1 MSELKTNK
9 ISPVE
14 GNTDLTLGDSGDTI
28 TIPSGATIVNSG
40 TATGFGSTNASDLT
54 SGTLPDARFP
64 ATLPA
69 ISGAN
74 LTGIDG
80 GGAWEYIATSTTG
93 SERAF
98 QNYFDWSTYSVYMFQ
113 IAGIAM
119 DNAGGGLG
127 ARFYDAGGSIR
138 TSGYKWNYAVLNSS
152 TSGWTNANS
161 NSDSFMKF
169 SNYPSNGAPLYCN
182 LMVWNNGGGS
192 TYIQADSS
200 WTHTHAQNYHA
211 RSVAGG
217 ASYGYGPTGIFIKQY
232 AGVFQGGQIYTY
244 RLKHS

>member
-1 MSELKTNK
+1 MSELKANK

-14 GNTDLTLGDSGDTI
+14 LNSEVTLGDSGDTF
-28 TIPSGATIVNSG
+28 TIPAGVTITNNG
-40 TATGFGSTNASDLT
+40 TQNGFGSTNASDLT

-69 ISGAN
+69 VSGAN
-74 LTGIDG
+74 LTDIG
-80 GGAWEYIATSTTG
+80 GGGSWEYIATSTTG

-98 QNYFDWSTYSVYMFQ
+98 QNYFDWSNYSAYMFQ
-113 IAGIAM
+113 INGIAM

-138 TSGYKWNYAVLNSS
+138 TSGYKWNYAVLNST
-152 TSGWTNANS
+152 TSGWTNSNS

-169 SNYPSNGAPLYCN
+169 TNYPSNGAPLHCN
-182 LMVWNNGGGS
+182 MIVWCRL
-192 TYIQADSS
+192 TTAAFIQADST
-200 WTHTHAQNYHA
+200 WCHTHAGNYHG
-211 RSVAGG
+211 RSVSGG
-217 ASYGYGPTGIFIKQY
+217 GGFGYIPTGIFIKQY